1 MLLSSLF
8 ALASAAAEEQGTVVA
23 VPAIPGVAASQAY
36 AVKVNGQAVPV
47 NDEGRFDFQT
57 AAFCMAGPATVEVS
71 VRGGAKDAV
80 VRPRRHKIVP
90 TVDGDTLTFTLRE
103 PLKLVIQASGQP
115 NLVLLATPLETDVP
129 KPTDPNVLYFAPGV
143 HEPGV
148 IRPTTGQTIYFA
160 PGSLVKGR
168 IEARNV
174 QNVTVKGRGVLDAGN
189 YSDRKAQTHGIL
201 FERASHIKVE
211 GIGVRGGTWWQT
223 LYLLADDVEVS
234 HMNILGKSVNTDGID
249 IDDVRNFAARDC
261 FIRSE
266 DDGLGW
272 HALDARAHGEVPTSG
287 ALAEDCVIWNT
298 HAGNGIRIGAS
309 METPL
314 FENVTFR
321 NIDVLQHAG
330 AAIYSD
336 QSDWATCRNI
346 RFENFIDETKG
357 KLIDIY
363 IAKTRYSNDNGYRD
377 ERGRYDGLH
386 FINVVSAGG
395 GTVSLRG
402 FDKDHLID
410 HVTFENCRLGD
421 RPIGRL
427 EDIKTNEFVTDVKFV
442 KHDEAGS

>member
-1 MLLSSLF
+1 
-8 ALASAAAEEQGTVVA
+8 
-23 VPAIPGVAASQAY
+23 
-36 AVKVNGQAVPV
+36 VKVNGQAVPV
-47 NDEGRFDFQT
+47 NDEGRFDFHT
-57 AAFCMAGPATVEVS
+57 AAFCMAGPVTVQIS
-71 VRGGAKDAV
+71 VHGGAKDAA

-90 TVDGDTLTFTLRE
+90 TVDGDTLTFALRE
-103 PLKLVIQASGQP
+103 PLKLVIQAAGQP
-115 NLVLLATPLETDVP
+115 NLALLATPLETDVP

-148 IRPTTGQTIYFA
+148 IRPASGQTIYLA
-160 PGSLVKGR
+160 SGALVKGR
-168 IEARNV
+168 IEAKGV

-189 YSDRKAQTHGIL
+189 YSIRKEQTHGIL

-223 LYLLADDVEVS
+223 LYLLSDDVEVS
-234 HMNILGKSVNTDGID
+234 QMNVLGKSVNTDGID
-249 IDDVRNFAARDC
+249 IDDVHHFVARDC

-287 ALAEDCVIWNT
+287 ALAENCVIWNT

-336 QSDWATCRNI
+336 HSDWATCRNI
-346 RFENFIDETKG
+346 HFENFVDETKG
-357 KLIDIY
+357 KLIDIF
-363 IAKTRYSNDNGYRD
+363 IAKTRYSNDNGLRD

-386 FINVVSAGG
+386 FVNVVSAGG

-402 FDKDHLID
+402 FDKDHRID
-410 HVTFENCRLGD
+410 HVTFENCRLGG
-421 RPIGRL
+421 RPIERL
-427 EDIKTNEFVTDVKFV
+427 EDIKTNEFVTDVKF
-442 KHDEAGS
+442 KRDEPQR